1 MMSFKRVFR
10 DAMSHSPMFVRRI
23 LTRQKIRKIL
33 SYVMPVEETL
43 KCDRDPEYK
52 ARCVEARKQK
62 FPERTAWL
70 EAGIDKALE
79 RCPRDMVL
87 DESGRQEMRR
97 RMEYGYFGYGF
108 YPDEFMFFKLGG
120 ANSELS
126 RLRTY
131 VSVTERWAFRFA
143 ANDFTNSLLADKA
156 DTYKRFSRYYKRDV
170 IIVDSDAALPE
181 FREFIG
187 KHSRFV
193 YKRVSSSRGDG
204 VELVDHVEEPEAF
217 FRKVRQAGKALL
229 EECIAQSAE
238 IAAFNASS
246 VNTVRVATYNT
257 RSGIRVVHGTFRCGR
272 NGSFIDNSAKG
283 GVFAVHDPQQGR
295 IISTGFDEYG
305 NVYEAHPDS
314 GVRYMGFQFPQWEE
328 AKHIC
333 TEIAAELPS
342 YKYISYDLAHTD
354 RGWVVVEI
362 NPSGGYAFQ
371 TGRKEGFR
379 SELREL
385 IANMDLMVSYSLRD
399 YSEG

>member
-43 KCDRDPEYK
+43 KCDGDPDYRE
-52 ARCVEARKQK
+52 RCVDSYKKK

-87 DESGRQEMRR
+87 DEDGRRDMRR

-108 YPDEFMFFKLGG
+108 YPDEFMFFKLDG
-120 ANSELS
+120 ANSALS
-126 RLRTY
+126 KLRTY

-156 DTYKRFSRYYKRDV
+156 DTYRRFSKYYGRDV
-170 IIVDSDAALPE
+170 VVVDSDAALPGFLE
-181 FREFIG
+181 FVA
-187 KHSRFV
+187 KHPRFV

-204 VELVDHVEEPEAF
+204 VELVDHVDDPQVF
-217 FRKVRQAGKALL
+217 FRKVRREGKALL
-229 EECIAQSAE
+229 EECIAQSPD

-272 NGSFIDNSAKG
+272 GGSFIDNSAKG
-283 GVFAVHDPQQGR
+283 GVFAVHDANQGR

-305 NVYEAHPDS
+305 NTYETHPDS
-314 GVRYMGFQFPQWEE
+314 GARYLGFQLPQWED
-328 AKHIC
+328 AKRIC
-333 TEIAAELPS
+333 RKIAAELPS
-342 YKYISYDLAHTD
+342 YKYLSFDLAHTQ

-371 TGRKEGFR
+371 TGRPEGFR
-379 SELREL
+379 NELRAL
-385 IANMDLMVSYSLRD
+385 IADMDLMTPFELRD
-399 YSEG
+399 YSQG